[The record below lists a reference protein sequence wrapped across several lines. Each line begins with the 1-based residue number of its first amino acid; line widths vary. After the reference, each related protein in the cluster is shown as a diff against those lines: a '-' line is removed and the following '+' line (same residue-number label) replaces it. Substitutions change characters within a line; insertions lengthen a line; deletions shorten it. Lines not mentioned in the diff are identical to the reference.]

1 MFEIIRSFLFVWYNL
16 PFLLL
21 LLLCL
26 GLGLLQLVSG
36 GDDAGDVGGGAD
48 VGDADVDADVDADA
62 DADAEADGDADAD
75 GGGGPSF
82 NVLSFIGFGKAPLL
96 IVLMILF
103 SSIAISGLA
112 LNWLAFRIFN
122 AYSGVSFAVVLVVA
136 VGVGLVTGALTTQLI
151 RTILPPLTTTA
162 SKAQELVGQH
172 GTVIS
177 PFVDERYGQVRLRN
191 PGGVM
196 ISIFAITHS
205 ATPIKRG
212 DEVMLESY
220 DPAKRLYQVTP
231 SARQ

>member
-1 MFEIIRSFLFVWYNL
+1 MPQILEFIRSVLFVWYNL

-26 GLGLLQLVSG
+26 GLGLLQFV
-36 GDDAGDVGGGAD
+36 GGAD
-48 VGDADVDADVDADA
+48 GGGDADADVDADVDVDADA
-62 DADAEADGDADAD
+62 DADADGDD
-75 GGGGPSF
+75 GGDGGNGAAPAFNLFSF
-82 NVLSFIGFGKAPLL
+82 VGFGKAPLL

-103 SSIAISGLA
+103 GSIAVSGLV
-112 LNWLAFRIFN
+112 LNWIAFRIFG
-122 AYSGVSFAVVLVVA
+122 AYTGVSFVVVLAVA
-136 VGVGLVTGALTTQLI
+136 LVLGAVTGAAATQII

-162 SKAQELVGQH
+162 SRAQELVGQR

-196 ISIFAITHS
+196 ISIFAVTRS

-212 DEVMLESY
+212 EEVLLESY
-220 DPAKRLYQVTP
+220 DPAKRLYLVTP
-231 SARQ
+231 LAKH

>member
-1 MFEIIRSFLFVWYNL
+1 MLELIRSFLFLWYNL

-21 LLLCL
+21 LLICL

-36 GDDAGDVGGGAD
+36 GDDGGDADAD
-48 VGDADVDADVDADA
+48 VEADADVDAEA
-62 DADAEADGDADAD
+62 DADAEGEADA

-82 NVLSFIGFGKAPLL
+82 NVLSFVGFGKAPLL

-103 SSIAISGLA
+103 GSIAISGLA
-112 LNWLAFRIFN
+112 LNWLAFRIFG
-122 AYSGVSFAVVLVVA
+122 AYTGVSFAVVLLAA
-136 VGVGLVTGALTTQLI
+136 VGVGVITGAVTTQII
-151 RTILPPLTTTA
+151 RTVLPPLTTTA
-162 SKAQELVGQH
+162 SQAQELVGHH

-196 ISIFAITHS
+196 ISIFAITRS
-205 ATPIKRG
+205 TTPIKRG
-212 DEVMLESY
+212 DEVVLESY

-231 SARQ
+231 AARQ